1 MNNSLRCAA
10 GGRREGKH
18 SWGGTTRTDPFTP
31 WWGLASSFPSGG
43 EAWGW
48 ILLPMLCLRAHT
60 VWWGSSQTS
69 QWALGNAT
77 TSLSTGAQ
85 NKQEPRARGRW
96 LTLTAYCLYS
106 LIRRFCNCCTHC
118 AESILVTTQH
128 TGGECHH
135 PFFAQSWR
143 HMDGCAWKGARQGT
157 AAVGCAQPLLLRAQ
171 PPATEAQCA
180 VWGPHAPTLC
190 SPLAQKGARHL
201 RALQF
206 QSSILIAQ
214 LIRPFPRGTIQARL
228 SFQVHPSG
236 SFSTWETPRSKIVP

>member
-31 WWGLASSFPSGG
+31 WWGLASSFPSGR

-85 NKQEPRARGRW
+85 NKQEPRARGQW

-128 TGGECHH
+128 TGVECHH
-135 PFFAQSWR
+135 PFLPRAGGTWMAVPGKGPGREQKQWDVLSPCCRGHSLPPQR
-143 HMDGCAWKGARQGT
+143 HSVRCGGHT
-157 AAVGCAQPLLLRAQ
+157 L
-171 PPATEAQCA
+171 PP
-180 VWGPHAPTLC
+180 LC